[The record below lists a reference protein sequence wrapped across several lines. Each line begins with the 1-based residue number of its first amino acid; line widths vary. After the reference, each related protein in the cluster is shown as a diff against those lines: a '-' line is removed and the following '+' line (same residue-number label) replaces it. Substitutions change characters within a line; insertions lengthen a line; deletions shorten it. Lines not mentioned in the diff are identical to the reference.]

1 MALFACVYSYNVF
14 QLGNRY
20 CPLQRNLSRRHTAM
34 TEETREVLT
43 NPFQEGEE
51 VSIPA
56 GTTYTSTNPALK
68 GRLKTKRTQTV
79 TVAETFPAFLVRTK
93 TDRVL
98 IRPLRIRTTG
108 SGGYAK
114 DINITEQIVRLN
126 GKIPHYEQV
135 QVDV

>member
-1 MALFACVYSYNVF
+1 
-14 QLGNRY
+14 
-20 CPLQRNLSRRHTAM
+20 M

-56 GTTYTSTNPALK
+56 GTTYTSTNPSLK

-79 TVAETFPAFLVRTK
+79 VVAESFPAFLVRTK